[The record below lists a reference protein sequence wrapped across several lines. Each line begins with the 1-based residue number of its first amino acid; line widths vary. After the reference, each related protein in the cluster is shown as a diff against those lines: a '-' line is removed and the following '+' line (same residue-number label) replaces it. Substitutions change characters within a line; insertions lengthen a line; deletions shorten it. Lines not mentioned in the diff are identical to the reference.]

1 MPSSSSTT
9 STVVGG
15 LCGSGLGM
23 ALTYVPSTTRA
34 SRAMLRPPM
43 ASSAPAGLTT
53 VRGISVGH
61 WTDLERATGCSVV
74 LGPESG
80 MRAACAVRGRA
91 TGTRELD
98 ALNPRHVVDRIDAVL
113 LTGGSAFG
121 LGAADGVMRWLKERG
136 RGLPVGSAGIVPI
149 VPTAVI
155 FDFAVAPGGKAARG
169 RRANA
174 ASRAGTAASAEVV
187 EGSVGAGTGAT
198 VGKALGP
205 RAAMKG
211 GVGSWAASGGDIVV
225 GALVV
230 LNAVGNILDG
240 AGAVLAGA
248 RAADGTFADALTHFA
263 RGGAPFGAVGK
274 GRNTTLAVVATNATL
289 DRIALEA
296 LAHAAGDALARRIVP
311 YGTLFDGDVV
321 FAVSTA
327 TAAPATPLQ
336 TEALAALA
344 VPMAVERAVRLA
356 RGLPDIPGLADKGGP
371 GPSGSTPMS
380 RVSRARGGL
389 IPGPGCARG
398 RWVPRLDSR
407 RVSGRGFDCMGGGL
421 DHASHRALA
430 RGRGQVRGSASP
442 ARGGG
447 ARRAAPQ
454 RAGRDCGR
462 TGGECERR
470 CRPTGIGAPS
480 GGAAPRTA
488 GVGAALVL
496 GRALSVGRAHRV
508 GHRLLRPSPGNLR
521 GPGDRATA
529 RLGPAVARGPGG
541 EDRRRGLGL
550 RGGRSVVLRGRA
562 PGFPCRPLGGGGSDR
577 AFRAG
582 ARRRR
587 IGRPARRDA
596 RREAAAC

>member
-15 LCGSGLGM
+15 LCGPGLGM

-34 SRAMLRPPM
+34 SRAILRAHM
-43 ASSAPAGLTT
+43 ASSAPASLTA

-80 MRAACAVRGRA
+80 MRAAGAVRGRA

-98 ALNPRHVVDRIDAVL
+98 ALHPRHVVDRIDAVL

-136 RGLPVGSAGIVPI
+136 RGLPVGSACIVPI

-155 FDFAVAPGGKAARG
+155 FDFDLAPGGKADRWPTADDAY
-169 RRANA
+169 RAC
-174 ASRAGTAASAEVV
+174 TAASADVA

-205 RAAMKG
+205 RAATKG

-240 AGAVLAGA
+240 SGAILAGA
-248 RAADGTFADALTHFA
+248 RAADGTFVDALTHFG
-263 RGGAPFGAVGK
+263 RGGAPFAS
-274 GRNTTLAVVATNATL
+274 RNTTLAVVATNATL
-289 DRIALEA
+289 DRTGLES

-311 YGTLFDGDVV
+311 YGTLFDGDIV

-327 TAAPATPLQ
+327 TATPATPLQ

-356 RGLPDIPGLADKGGP
+356 RGIGDIPGLGD
-371 GPSGSTPMS
+371 
-380 RVSRARGGL
+380 RARG
-389 IPGPGCARG
+389 
-398 RWVPRLDSR
+398 
-407 RVSGRGFDCMGGGL
+407 
-421 DHASHRALA
+421 
-430 RGRGQVRGSASP
+430 VR
-442 ARGGG
+442 
-447 ARRAAPQ
+447 
-454 RAGRDCGR
+454 
-462 TGGECERR
+462 E
-470 CRPTGIGAPS
+470 
-480 GGAAPRTA
+480 
-488 GVGAALVL
+488 
-496 GRALSVGRAHRV
+496 
-508 GHRLLRPSPGNLR
+508 
-521 GPGDRATA
+521 
-529 RLGPAVARGPGG
+529 
-541 EDRRRGLGL
+541 
-550 RGGRSVVLRGRA
+550 
-562 PGFPCRPLGGGGSDR
+562 
-577 AFRAG
+577 
-582 ARRRR
+582 
-587 IGRPARRDA
+587 
-596 RREAAAC
+596 